1 MESGNII
8 QITNLSKTFNGN
20 AVLDEIDLRLSHGE
34 NLVVLGKSGAGK
46 TVLLKCMVGLIK
58 PDHGDIKLFDRDIVN
73 CTPAQ
78 LDEVRTRIGYVFQ
91 QGALYDSISLRENM
105 LFPMLRNAIFLRIP
119 AQEMEERI
127 ERNLRSVGLLDAVD
141 KMPAELSGGMK
152 KRAGLA
158 RALMLKPELMLYDE
172 PTAGLDPFTAKEI
185 SDLIVSIQ
193 HEHGTASVIV
203 THDMKC
209 AETVSDRICILECG
223 KFIAEGDYKTLRTY
237 HEHQVSMFFTT

>member
-1 MESGNII
+1 MRPSGII
-8 QITNLSKTFNGN
+8 EISNLSKAFDGT
-20 AVLDEIDLRLSHGE
+20 AVLDEIDLRLNQGE

-46 TVLLKCMVGLIK
+46 TVLLKCMVGLLK
-58 PDHGDIKLFDRDIVN
+58 PDSGTVRIFDRDVVN
-73 CTPAQ
+73 CTITG

-105 LFPMLRNAIFLRIP
+105 YFPLLRNTMHCNTP
-119 AQEMEERI
+119 VQEMEQRVEI
-127 ERNLRSVGLLDAVD
+127 NLRSVGLLDAID

-158 RALMLKPELMLYDE
+158 RALMLKPEIMLYDE
-172 PTAGLDPFTAKEI
+172 PTAGLDPITAKEI
-185 SDLIVSIQ
+185 SELIVTIQ

-209 AETVSDRICILECG
+209 AETVSDRICLLNNG
-223 KFIAEGDYKTLRTY
+223 KFIAEGDYRTLRTY
-237 HEHQVSMFFTT
+237 QDPQISMFFTP

>member
-8 QITNLSKTFNGN
+8 EITSLTKAFEGN
-20 AVLDEIDLRLSHGE
+20 TVLDEINLRLIHGD

-46 TVLLKCMVGLIK
+46 TVLLKCMVGLLK
-58 PDHGDIKLFDRDIVN
+58 PDSGDIRIFKSDVVN
-73 CTPAQ
+73 CSLAE

-105 LFPMLRNAIFLRIP
+105 LFPLLRNTKFIHTP
-119 AQEMEERI
+119 VEEMQEQV
-127 ERNLRSVGLLDAVD
+127 ERNLQRVGLLDAID

-158 RALMLKPELMLYDE
+158 RALMMKPEIMLYDE
-172 PTAGLDPFTAKEI
+172 PTSGLDPITAKEI
-185 SDLIVSIQ
+185 IDLIMTIQ
-193 HEHGTASVIV
+193 REHGTASVIV

-209 AETVSDRICILECG
+209 AETVSDKICLLHDG
-223 KFIAEGDYKTLRTY
+223 KFIAEGDYQTLRANRD
-237 HEHQVSMFFTT
+237 HHVSLFFNP